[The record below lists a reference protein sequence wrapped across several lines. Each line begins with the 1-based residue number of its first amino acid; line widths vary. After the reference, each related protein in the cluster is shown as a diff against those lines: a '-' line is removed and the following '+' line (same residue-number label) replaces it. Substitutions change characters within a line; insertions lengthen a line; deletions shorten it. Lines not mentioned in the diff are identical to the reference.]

1 MERRIWKVA
10 TNGKE
15 YAVVSNSSPAAADF
29 TVLTHSPTTA
39 AKRHQLQLQLQLQT
53 ASGQK
58 CEREKRSTGEQGNN
72 NNSSSGSS
80 SSAHK
85 KSGTTVEEKKKK
97 KGKRGE
103 NGAKYW

>member
-1 MERRIWKVA
+1 M
-10 TNGKE
+10 
-15 YAVVSNSSPAAADF
+15 VSNSSPAAADF

-39 AKRHQLQLQLQLQT
+39 AKRHQLQLQLQT

-58 CEREKRSTGEQGNN
+58 CEREKKGRQENKATTTT
-72 NNSSSGSS
+72 
-80 SSAHK
+80 AAAAAVVVHTK